1 MRTYIYSVP
10 FLFAS
15 FTSALWPVPEHYTHG
30 NNSVVLWF
38 SPDVQIMYNG
48 PVCRTLSLNHQY
60 PIFRG
65 QDIDGFQNSTNA
77 TIGGNK
83 TSCYDSV
90 VRDAI
95 KRAISTISEESLV
108 PWKLYPRRSVFEPP
122 PTNPKKYITSIVVQQ
137 TSKDAACGPRPLVDK
152 LDESYQLD
160 VAVSGQVALT
170 APSSL
175 GLLHGLTTLTQL
187 FYQHS
192 QKGSGVYTNL
202 APVSIKDK
210 PKFAWRGLNL
220 DVARNWYPV
229 SDILRTIDALSW
241 NKFNHLHIHM
251 TDAQSWPLEI
261 PALPEL
267 SEKGAYAKGLSYS
280 PDDIKNIQKY
290 GNDRGV
296 EVVIEIDMPGHTA
309 IIGVSHPDLI
319 TAYNIQPNW
328 DTYAAEPPSG
338 ELKLNSPAV
347 SSFLETLFKDL
358 LPRVSPYS
366 AYFHTGGDEVN
377 VNAYALDETVGSNDS
392 AVIKPFLQKFV
403 DRNHDQVRA
412 NGLTPIV
419 WEEML
424 LQWNLTLGKDVLIQT
439 WQSDAAVKDSVQKG
453 YKTLVGNYNFWY
465 LDCGKGQWLNFQE
478 GTSFQKFYPFADY
491 CSPTKNWR
499 LIYSYDPI
507 AGLTADEAKLVIGG
521 EVHIW
526 SEQTDS
532 VNLDDMVWPRASAAG
547 EVLWSGRQDAS
558 GKNRT
563 QFDASPRL
571 AEMRE
576 RMVLKGIKCGPSQMI
591 FCTQNDPS
599 WCAL

>member
-1 MRTYIYSVP
+1 MWTYTYSVP

-15 FTSALWPVPEHYTHG
+15 LASALWPIPQKYTHG
-30 NNSVVLWF
+30 NNTVVLWF
-38 SPDVQIMYNG
+38 SPDVQVTYNG
-48 PVCRTLSLNHQY
+48 LDSA
-60 PIFRG
+60 
-65 QDIDGFQNSTNA
+65 NA
-77 TIGGNK
+77 TIGRNS
-83 TSCYDSV
+83 TSCHGSIV
-90 VRDAI
+90 NDAI
-95 KRAISTISEESLV
+95 KRTIKTICEDSLV
-108 PWKLYPRRSVFEPP
+108 PWKLHPRNSTYEPP
-122 PTNPKKYITSIVVQQ
+122 TTDPKKYISSIVVKQ
-137 TSKDAACGPRPLVDK
+137 TAKDPACSPRPTVDK
-152 LDESYQLD
+152 VDESYQLD
-160 VAVSGQVALT
+160 ITISGQVTLA

-192 QKGSGVYTNL
+192 QKGAGVYTNL
-202 APVSIKDK
+202 APVVITDK
-210 PKFAWRGLNL
+210 PKFAWRGLNM

-229 SDILRTIDALSW
+229 ADILRTIDALSW
-241 NKFNHLHIHM
+241 NKFNHLHLHM

-267 SEKGAYAKGLSYS
+267 AATGAYAKGLSYS
-280 PDDIKNIQKY
+280 PDDIKDIQKY

-296 EVVIEIDMPGHTA
+296 EVVIEIDMPGHTS

-319 TAYNIQPNW
+319 TAFNVQPNW

-347 SSFLETLFKDL
+347 SSFLQTLFQDL
-358 LPRVSPYS
+358 LPRLSPYS

-377 VNAYALDETVGSNDS
+377 ANAYNLDETVHSNDS
-392 AVIKPFLQKFV
+392 QVIKPFLQKFV
-403 DRNHDQVRA
+403 DRNHEQVRA

-439 WQSDAAVKDSVQKG
+439 WQSDEAVKNSVQKG

-465 LDCGKGQWLNFQE
+465 LDCGKGQWLNFQ
-478 GTSFQKFYPFADY
+478 GDAFKQFYPFADY
-491 CSPTKNWR
+491 CSPTKSWR
-499 LIYSYDPI
+499 LIYAYDPI
-507 AGLTADEAKLVIGG
+507 AGLTEDEAKLVIGG

-526 SEQTDS
+526 SEQTDP

-547 EVLWSGRQDAS
+547 EVLWSGSKDAS
-558 GKNRT
+558 GQNRT
-563 QFDASPRL
+563 QVDASPRL

-591 FCTQNDPS
+591 FCTQNDPT